1 MSNEA
6 IFSIFIGAAIK
17 SVAVL
22 AAAWV
27 VVFLMRGRSAA
38 ARHLV
43 WTASAAALLAL
54 PFLSASLPQLR
65 MPGGTLLSS
74 ASSILQTAM
83 FQTTFQTTVTASGTT
98 GITGNTRAQAQHTP
112 VSRAWTQSAPSTI
125 NWRLWIMFL
134 WAAGAAAVL
143 ARMMAGCI
151 AVWRIRRNAPPFPD
165 RALSSEISR
174 SLGIAHPVDILESRA
189 GTMPMTF
196 GLLKPAVFMPTDAA
210 AWSEERRRIVLLHE
224 LAHVRRGDV
233 AVHLFA
239 RVAFALYWWNPLV
252 WTAWR
257 EFLKERERATD
268 DLVLNAGTRAS
279 DYAGHLLEVART
291 MRASS
296 ATSWA
301 AIAMARHSGARHSRA
316 GRSQLEGRLVA
327 ILDTGV
333 NRKTPGRAG
342 AWAAAAIAIAM
353 VAPLAAVR
361 AQDAAQTIP
370 ADVDAYIRAAN
381 SQKNHEMLETAAKAA
396 EQIQKYDT
404 AQALLQ
410 SAAAIRA
417 DVSGEQSV
425 QYAIG
430 LLKLGDLEQKR
441 KDPTS
446 ATEFYTKAANILG
459 NKPEAVPAL
468 MYLGT
473 NAIVQKDFAQAYG
486 YFERVQ
492 IADPVHAGRAIMW
505 MAIVRRN
512 EAKPEEADVLFK
524 SALALQDPESLDAA
538 NTMTIYAQ
546 FLRKQGHS
554 DEAADMNARSDA
566 ARKAA
571 MQQAKSS
578 PQLQA
583 PFNTQP
589 WGSPQQAVSTSP
601 AFRSQSAYNETTGKY
616 DQASAS
622 QASATPSS
630 VVPSGVYK
638 IGGDV
643 SQPQLLKKVEPEYSE
658 LARVAQFQGSVTLS
672 VVVGTDGIAQNIQV
686 TKPLGL
692 GLDEK
697 AIEAVVQW
705 QFKPGTKAGQPV
717 PVIANIEV
725 NFRLL

>member
-6 IFSIFIGAAIK
+6 MFSIFVGAAIK

-74 ASSILQTAM
+74 ASSILQVAM
-83 FQTTFQTTVTASGTT
+83 FQTTVTANGTT
-98 GITGNTRAQAQHTP
+98 GVTRNTRAQAQHTP
-112 VSRAWTQSAPSTI
+112 ASPAWTQSAASGI
-125 NWRLWIMFL
+125 NWRIWIMML

-151 AVWRIRRNAPPFPD
+151 AVWRIRRNAPRFAD
-165 RALSSEISR
+165 RALSFELSQ

-196 GLLKPAVFMPTDAA
+196 GFLRPAVFMPTDAA

-233 AVHLFA
+233 AMHLFA

-301 AIAMARHSGARHSRA
+301 AIAMARNSGARHSRA

-361 AQDAAQTIP
+361 AQDTAQTIP
-370 ADVDAYIRAAN
+370 ADVDAFIRAAN

-396 EQIQKYDT
+396 EKIQKYDT

-417 DVSGEQSV
+417 DVSGDQSV

-446 ATEFYTKAANILG
+446 ATEFYAKAANILG

-512 EAKPEEADVLFK
+512 EAKPEEAEVLFK

-546 FLRKQGHS
+546 FLRKQNRP
-554 DEAADMNARSDA
+554 DEATDMDTRSAA

-571 MQQAKSS
+571 IQDSGQKTAV
-578 PQLQA
+578 QLDPSLA
-583 PFNTQP
+583 
-589 WGSPQQAVSTSP
+589 
-601 AFRSQSAYNETTGKY
+601 
-616 DQASAS
+616 
-622 QASATPSS
+622 ATP
-630 VVPSGVYK
+630 PSGVYK

-643 SQPQLLKKVEPEYSE
+643 SQPQLLKKIEPEYGE
-658 LARVAQFQGSVTLS
+658 LARVAQFQGSVALS
-672 VVVGTDGIAQNIQV
+672 IVVGTDGVPTEIRV
-686 TKPLGL
+686 TKPLGF

-697 AIEAVVQW
+697 AVEAVSKW

-717 PVIANIEV
+717 PVFATIEV

>member
-6 IFSIFIGAAIK
+6 MFSVFIGAAIK

-27 VVFLMRGRSAA
+27 VAFVMRGRSAA

-65 MPGGTLLSS
+65 MPGATLLSS
-74 ASSILQTAM
+74 ASSMLQTAM
-83 FQTTFQTTVTASGTT
+83 FQTTVTASGTT
-98 GITGNTRAQAQHTP
+98 ADRRDPARAQPSPASPASAQP
-112 VSRAWTQSAPSTI
+112 AASVV
-125 NWRLWIMFL
+125 NWRLWIMIL
-134 WAAGAAAVL
+134 WAGGAAAVL

-151 AVWRIRRNAPPFPD
+151 AVWRIRRNAPRFPE
-165 RALSSEISR
+165 RALSSEISQ
-174 SLGIAHPVDILESRA
+174 SLGIAHPIEILESRA

-196 GLLKPAVFMPTDAA
+196 GLLKPAVFMPIDALV
-210 AWSEERRRIVLLHE
+210 WTEERRRIVLLHE
-224 LAHVRRGDV
+224 FAHVRRGDV
-233 AVHLFA
+233 AAHLFA

-252 WTAWR
+252 WIAWR

-296 ATSWA
+296 ATGWA
-301 AIAMARHSGARHSRA
+301 AIAMARHSGAR
-316 GRSQLEGRLVA
+316 RSQLEGRLAA
-327 ILDTGV
+327 ILDAGV

-342 AWAAAAIAIAM
+342 AWVAAAIAIAM

-361 AQDAAQTIP
+361 AQDATQPTPQTIP

-381 SQKNHEMLETAAKAA
+381 SQKNHEMLEVGAKAA
-396 EQIQKYDT
+396 EQVQKYDT
-404 AQALLQ
+404 AQTLLQ

-417 DVSGEQSV
+417 DVSGEKSV

-441 KDPTS
+441 KDSKS
-446 ATEFYTKAANILG
+446 ATEFYSKAANILG
-459 NKPEAVPAL
+459 NKPEAAPAL

-473 NAIVQKDFAQAYG
+473 NAIVEKNFAEAYG
-486 YFERVQ
+486 FFERLQ
-492 IADPVHAGRAIMW
+492 IADPSDAGRAIMW

-512 EAKPEEADVLFK
+512 EAKPDEADTLFK
-524 SALALQDPESLDAA
+524 SALALQDPQSLDAA

-546 FLRKQGHS
+546 FLRKQGRPE
-554 DEAADMNARSDA
+554 EAADLDTRSGD

-571 MQQAKSS
+571 IQDASQKTA
-578 PQLQA
+578 LQPVA
-583 PFNTQP
+583 
-589 WGSPQQAVSTSP
+589 SP
-601 AFRSQSAYNETTGKY
+601 APAFLSQTGYNEATGKY
-616 DQASAS
+616 ERVQVGQQSSAL
-622 QASATPSS
+622 
-630 VVPSGVYK
+630 PSGVYK

-643 SQPQLLKKVEPEYSE
+643 SQPALIRKVEPEYNE
-658 LARVAQFQGSVTLS
+658 LARIAQFSGSVAVTI
-672 VVVGTDGIAQNIQV
+672 VVGTDGVPSNIQV
-686 TKPLGL
+686 VKPLGF
-692 GLDEK
+692 GLDEQ
-697 AIEAVVQW
+697 AIEAVGKW
-705 QFKPGTKAGQPV
+705 RFKPGMKEGQPV
-717 PVIANIEV
+717 PVFATIEV